1 MRAQF
6 SYDLL
11 KLENDAAANMIYA
24 NGRLIHRTREE
35 IGGECWSVS
44 DKPDLLHTFVH
55 SLEIVPTIKLTKQT
69 KNNTNYL

>member
-1 MRAQF
+1 MQAQF

-35 IGGECWSVS
+35 IGVECWSVS
-44 DKPDLLHTFVH
+44 LLFV
-55 SLEIVPTIKLTKQT
+55 
-69 KNNTNYL
+69 

>member
-44 DKPDLLHTFVH
+44 DKPDWLHTFVH
-55 SLEIVPTIKLTKQT
+55 SLEIVPTIKFDEKQT
-69 KNNTNYL
+69 KNNTI